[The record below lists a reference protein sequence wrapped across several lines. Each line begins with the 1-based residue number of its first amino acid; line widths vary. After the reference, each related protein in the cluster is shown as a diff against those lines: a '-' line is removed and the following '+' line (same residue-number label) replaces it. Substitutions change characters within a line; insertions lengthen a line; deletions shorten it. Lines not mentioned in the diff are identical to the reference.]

1 MTNPAI
7 LLDSLNF
14 VGPITQGRRVL
25 VVEDD
30 PDILELLR
38 FNLQQEGYT
47 VVTAVDGA
55 TALEKA
61 RKQTPD
67 LVVLDLALPGLPG
80 LEVCRKLREDPVL
93 RRVPV
98 IMVTAK
104 ADEADRVVGLEL
116 GADDYVTKPF
126 SVRELM
132 ARVRAVLRRSGAPSE
147 TSERAPEVYER
158 GRLRIDFDRYEVY
171 VDGKRVELSRKEFE
185 LLRFFVQ
192 NPNRVWDR
200 LQILD
205 LVWGEDTHVEP
216 RTVDVHVRRLRKQI
230 EVDDAHPQLIVTV
243 RGVGYKFD
251 ERALDGRKRV
261 E

>member
-1 MTNPAI
+1 MTAPVS
-7 LLDSLNF
+7 LLDSLTF
-14 VGPITQGRRVL
+14 IAPVPRGRRVL

-38 FNLQQEGYT
+38 FNLQQEGYG
-47 VVTAVDGA
+47 VTTAAEGA
-55 TALEKA
+55 SALEKA
-61 RKQTPD
+61 RQHPPD
-67 LVVLDLALPGLPG
+67 LMILDLALPGMPG
-80 LEVCRKLREDPVL
+80 LEVCRRLREDPVL

-104 ADEADRVVGLEL
+104 VDEADRVVGLEL

-132 ARVRAVLRRSGAPSE
+132 ARVRAVLRRSEGLQPA
-147 TSERAPEVYER
+147 ERAPEIYER
-158 GRLRIDFDRYEVY
+158 GRLRVDFDRYEVF
-171 VDGKRVELSRKEFE
+171 VEGKKVELSRKEFE
-185 LLRFFVQ
+185 LLRFFVR

-251 ERALDGRKRV
+251 ERALGPKQ
-261 E
+261 

>member
-1 MTNPAI
+1 MLHAAVFANSMAAMAPT
-7 LLDSLNF
+7 
-14 VGPITQGRRVL
+14 TTGRRVL
-25 VVEDD
+25 LVEDD

-38 FNLQQEGYT
+38 FNFQQDGFT
-47 VVTAVDGA
+47 VITAADGGA
-55 TALEKA
+55 ALEKA
-61 RKQTPD
+61 RRQAPD
-67 LVVLDLALPGLPG
+67 LVVLDLALPGLSG
-80 LEVCRKLREDPVL
+80 LEVCRRLREDPQL

-104 ADEADRVVGLEL
+104 AEEADRVVGLEL

-132 ARVRAVLRRSGAPSE
+132 ARVRAVLRRAAGGEA
-147 TSERAPEVYER
+147 ERPPDVYER
-158 GRLRIDFDRYEVY
+158 GRLRVDFDRYEVFVEGRK
-171 VDGKRVELSRKEFE
+171 VDLSRKEFE

-205 LVWGEDTHVEP
+205 LVWGEETHVEP
-216 RTVDVHVRRLRKQI
+216 RTVDVHIRRLRRHI
-230 EVDDAHPQLIVTV
+230 EEDDSNPRLLVTV

-251 ERALDGRKRV
+251 ERALDR
-261 E
+261 

>member
-1 MTNPAI
+1 MFATEMFLEQVAF
-7 LLDSLNF
+7 L
-14 VGPITQGRRVL
+14 GPTPTGRHVL
-25 VVEDD
+25 IVEDD

-38 FNLQQEGYT
+38 FNLQQEGFS
-47 VVTAVDGA
+47 VSTAADGA
-55 TALEKA
+55 TALEKVK
-61 RKQTPD
+61 RRPPD
-67 LVVLDLALPGLPG
+67 LVVLDLALPGLSG
-80 LEVCRKLREDPVL
+80 LEVCRRLREHPDW
-93 RRVPV
+93 RRIPV

-104 ADEADRVVGLEL
+104 AEEADRVVGLEL

-132 ARVRAVLRRSGAPSE
+132 ARVRAVLRRAAAAQQQ
-147 TSERAPEVYER
+147 RAPEVYSR
-158 GRLRIDFDRYEVY
+158 GRLRVDFDRHEVF
-171 VDGKRVELSRKEFE
+171 VAGEKKELSRKEFE

-205 LVWGEDTHVEP
+205 FVWGEDTHVEP
-216 RTVDVHVRRLRKQI
+216 RTVDVHIRRLRRHI
-230 EVDDAHPQLIVTV
+230 EADDAHPRAILTV

-251 ERALDGRKRV
+251 ERGL

>member
-1 MTNPAI
+1 MTVAAT
-7 LLDSLNF
+7 LLESLSF
-14 VGPITQGRRVL
+14 ITPVARGQRVL

-38 FNLQQEGYT
+38 FNLQQEGYA
-47 VVTAVDGA
+47 VTTAADGA
-55 TALEKA
+55 SALEKA
-61 RKQTPD
+61 RRLPPD
-67 LVVLDLALPGLPG
+67 LVVLDLALPGIPG
-80 LEVCRKLREDPVL
+80 LEVCRKLRQDPVL
-93 RRVPV
+93 QRVPV

-104 ADEADRVVGLEL
+104 VDEADRVVGLEL

-132 ARVRAVLRRSGAPSE
+132 ARVRAVLRRSRSAE
-147 TSERAPEVYER
+147 AVERAPEVYER
-158 GRLRIDFDRYEVY
+158 GRLRVDFDRYEVF
-171 VDGKRVELSRKEFE
+171 VEGKKVELSRKEFE

-230 EVDDAHPQLIVTV
+230 EVDDAHPRLIVTV

-251 ERALDGRKRV
+251 ERALDPKQ
-261 E
+261 

>member
-1 MTNPAI
+1 MAPTP
-7 LLDSLNF
+7 
-14 VGPITQGRRVL
+14 QGRRVL

-38 FNLQQEGYT
+38 FNLQQEGYA
-47 VVTAVDGA
+47 VTTATDGA
-55 TALEKA
+55 AALEKA
-61 RKQTPD
+61 RRQTPD
-67 LVVLDLALPGLPG
+67 LVVLDLALPTLPG
-80 LEVCRKLREDPVL
+80 LEVCRRLREDPVL

-104 ADEADRVVGLEL
+104 ADEADRIVGLEL

-126 SVRELM
+126 SVRELL
-132 ARVRAVLRRSGAPSE
+132 ARVRAVLRRSGGAEPAQ
-147 TSERAPEVYER
+147 RPGEVYER
-158 GRLRIDFDRYEVY
+158 GRLRVDFDRYEVF
-171 VDGKRVELSRKEFE
+171 VEGRRVELSRKEFE
-185 LLRFFVQ
+185 LLRFFVL

-216 RTVDVHVRRLRKQI
+216 RTVDVHIRRLRKQI
-230 EVDDAHPQLIVTV
+230 EIDDSDPKLIVTV

-251 ERALDGRKRV
+251 ERALDEKA
-261 E
+261 